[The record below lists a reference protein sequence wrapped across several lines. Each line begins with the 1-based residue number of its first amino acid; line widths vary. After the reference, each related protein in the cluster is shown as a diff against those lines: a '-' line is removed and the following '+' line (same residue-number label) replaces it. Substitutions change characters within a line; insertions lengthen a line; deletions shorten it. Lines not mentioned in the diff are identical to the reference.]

1 MTREEFAKAYNTKR
15 NKKTTANADLRTAF
29 DNAYR
34 NKALANRRALL
45 SKNQT
50 ENEPQYKVKLPDV
63 YKNDVDNLTKGAAGY
78 KLYEDSIKKA
88 VQAEEEKPW
97 YIKVADVLAAGN
109 TTDTSLP
116 TAMMNQA
123 ITATRADESYRS
135 PSQEWTD
142 EERNAFGYLY
152 AIDPKQ
158 AHDYAEE
165 TNNARNEHKKQ
176 LELDKAKREATKDGG
191 SMFGNALAA
200 IGAGL
205 TGGADYL
212 TDLVQLNARGKLTT
226 EDGISPFEWSQAVK
240 EGIGT
245 KLNRDHGTIPEDV
258 WVFGGKGW
266 GDVYQLGSSI
276 VESGIAAYTGGSIGT
291 LAIFFGNAAAAGID
305 DAKARGATD
314 DQAFLYGTL
323 MGVAEGTAEK
333 IGVDN
338 LFRIGK
344 SGKTGFINA
353 AKEILK
359 QAGAEGTEEGVTAVL
374 GLVFD
379 NMVMGDKSNYNAL
392 VSEYMAQGMSR
403 GDAEAK
409 ASWQAFGD
417 IVYDVVGGA
426 VSGAARGTPQSVGTA
441 IKQRRS
447 DIATGRSIIELAGAK
462 SELYDAANLS
472 TSEDTKKLLE
482 RAVKAKKGS
491 GKEARLTAQL
501 ARSVGAEYRDQ
512 TADYMTPEEIA
523 AIEGDEA
530 VARYEAEKTDF
541 ERKTEKYIE
550 KQSKAYEKVAESNAT
565 VANIGLKSK
574 PIAPSKK
581 YNPETR
587 DVYNYG
593 RLEYNGDPR
602 EYDLYF
608 EMARNLGLNADGRS
622 FTDMFNTL
630 SETDRKGMLT
640 LDSDVIRAAF
650 DDGVTTVQ
658 KIKQEQAAKDEIKK
672 RAKEIEEAKAKKADE
687 EHSNVEGNKTDENAD
702 VEENET
708 EEVDKSNFLIDKSVN
723 QDELNRTQRTAIE
736 RIRKLA
742 EYLDGVSFRITNTLG
757 EIDGNGYYDKENK
770 TVVININA
778 GKIGDPQGVFDF
790 AVDAAWTHEIGHY
803 IKEKSPQKF
812 EEIKAFIKKEFYPNN
827 TWDAA
832 VEMRLDQ
839 YRAQLGKS
847 ADEFTFEMAEE
858 EVVCNSLG
866 KMLTSKR
873 VMKRLAG
880 EHRSAFGTIWRFVR
894 DFFEKL
900 IGKISGYGRLDKFS
914 YRTAEEEIVLDG
926 AKRKRDKLEKMFA
939 DALVDANTTAKAE
952 QTVEYATKSKTAQ
965 NGENSGLTNTNEQ
978 NVSVS
983 GENNSIKLSLS
994 QNKISRLENY
1004 LFELGKL
1011 GIRLDAGGKSIRI
1024 LTDKFTQ
1031 NKNIFSNKGR
1041 NMREVNARI
1050 KAIPHFAE
1058 ILRNCTYEGTDTD
1071 IHGLENDAKKG
1082 VVAMHRFKGAYDG
1095 FDIEVVVRDKGA
1107 KQFLYEM
1114 KFIEKEKSSQQS
1126 MTDESA
1132 SPAPL
1137 GDAEN
1142 ELIITLYAQKSN
1154 TSGEKTS
1161 KKYSLSDREY
1171 MSAVERGDMDTVQ
1184 AMVDEAAKAAGYTV
1198 EAYHGTNNDFTVF
1211 DKNKIVSGVT
1221 MFASQG
1227 SGFYFTANK
1236 SIAQK
1241 YAKGGKVFDAYLN
1254 ADNWFSFIN
1263 KTDSKVN
1270 RLLDEFARSNG
1281 ESFNINDYSGYV
1293 DFEKRT
1299 GSVLS
1304 RIVQNRGKAFTEF
1317 LKRKGFDG
1325 IEYTAYN
1332 YDTDGYDKTYIV
1344 FDPEQIKS
1352 ADPVVYDDSGNVI
1365 PLSERFNPAKKD
1377 IRYSLPETDSNGRS
1391 LTAEQREYF
1400 KDSRA
1405 VDSQG
1410 RLLVLYHQTGAEFT
1424 IFDTKREGAGAR
1436 DNETPHGI
1444 FMKPTTEDIGL
1455 KGSKQMPLYA
1465 NITKPLQF
1473 DTRAEA
1479 LRYWERY
1486 IEGYADIIAEIAAN
1500 DRVYREKIDEAFD
1513 LKRMSRM
1520 RRMEDSAARAALI
1533 EESKAASDRVFEEWE
1548 QANTVLDKKA
1558 KALID
1563 AYLEKNGYDGV
1574 LLREDQGSFGR
1585 KVQTYIALHPE
1596 QVKNTNNA
1604 TPTESPDIR
1613 YSLSDRELREKL
1625 AESFYGMAESD
1636 EERKAV
1642 EKYRS
1647 ELNKVDEWMG
1657 ERQQLI
1663 AEFEELRGVT
1673 GKSKERTEINKRI
1686 IVLNESITRHDEK
1699 LLKIAAAKPFRDVID
1714 RYEAKAFEE
1723 GAAKSEG
1730 EVRMSAGQFKKM
1742 IADYTKPKVYSKSDA
1757 ERAISSLE
1765 AANGVKG
1772 KKRAALVDE
1781 IWQGLNDAATDAE
1794 RIQFV
1799 QKMSEKVYDAI
1810 ITESR
1815 SENPEYQSYAERL
1828 DYLRQYTGRLTFSDD
1843 VMAEIKAKYD
1853 KQGSKSFLGRWQ
1865 NKTND
1870 GSSIGADVFVTDFA
1884 RENPGYE
1891 YLEEMPVQDAL
1902 FEINELYNDA
1912 VNADKTVGTFD
1923 EASAGELSALRS
1935 SIVDSILTAFDKGGE
1950 KSKAAKNYTLAR
1962 ADYFKNELENVIA
1975 INKEKIN
1982 LDRIARKLRDKKYG
1996 TFQNAT
2002 QIDTAP
2008 LSDLLRE
2015 LSAFNYRGT
2024 ISVNNVRDKVRAL
2037 LSWYSTDNVMLEYR
2051 DPANPGYYN
2060 QEVHDILESLSSG
2073 KGDLSLIEYRQLYE
2087 LLSYFDKFVD
2097 SYNKVWKN
2105 GKWIEA
2111 KEEAERFVGIIRENQ
2126 KQRVGWVD
2134 HLIRN
2139 KFIELFGDPMAVA
2152 RSMDYYQHGFY
2163 TTMMEYLRE
2172 CTVKAQVAEMEM
2184 LSDYNAFLEKHPDYL
2199 KKAALETVRYDHF
2212 NIEEAKPER
2221 HFIPKLELIS
2231 LYMTLKRQHA
2241 VLGFAFNGF
2250 KYDDLSGDA
2259 VRVSGIIADPETDYE
2274 IIEAQVDDV
2283 RNKIAKSLSKA
2294 DMEYISILE
2303 SVYNNDA
2310 KELKRRRDMERLGFS
2325 NVSDGYYYPIR
2336 RSDTAT
2342 SVDSGEMQAELD
2354 RVSNASFNKDIVKG
2368 ARHKLM
2374 IESADDLFRRHVR
2387 VICQYGYMQEAIEY
2401 YDKVY
2406 HVTVNDNRNNPKS
2419 IATETENWWRNA
2431 DRYFRDLIA
2440 YVQGVRPKTS
2450 EGMQLFNT
2458 IRSGY
2463 AKYQLGANPKVW
2475 VTQLSSFVAACNI
2488 IDVSSLLE
2496 SANVKADDVDVYCK
2510 LAKLRNED
2518 NTAALAQGV
2527 FDRTTKAAAAERA
2540 VSKLGDVLMTPIG
2553 MMDRFVVKRL
2563 YAACQVQVAKDGGG
2577 AVGTVKNKKAA
2588 GELLERVILET
2599 QQNAMGTEKSWA
2611 MRSSNEILRGFTMFS
2626 ADGMKLLARFIDA
2639 AGEAFVLHNRIAHSK
2654 GAERAKYEKRMKVV
2668 IGKIGR
2674 GIGTLVGSSVFMVL
2688 VGMLFKHVYAR
2699 DDEITLEN
2707 AANDLFGNLIGG
2719 LPVIRD
2725 VYSVI
2730 FDGYDLENFAYSV
2743 FNDIVNGFPK
2753 LVKSIVDW
2761 FNGGD
2766 PTAISRSFKSFV
2778 YSVGQLTGI
2787 PMRNIY
2793 NAIYGSIKRFF
2804 PQIAGNIDDFFGY

>member
-1 MTREEFAKAYNTKR
+1 
-15 NKKTTANADLRTAF
+15 
-29 DNAYR
+29 
-34 NKALANRRALL
+34 
-45 SKNQT
+45 
-50 ENEPQYKVKLPDV
+50 
-63 YKNDVDNLTKGAAGY
+63 
-78 KLYEDSIKKA
+78 
-88 VQAEEEKPW
+88 
-97 YIKVADVLAAGN
+97 
-109 TTDTSLP
+109 
-116 TAMMNQA
+116 
-123 ITATRADESYRS
+123 
-135 PSQEWTD
+135 
-142 EERNAFGYLY
+142 
-152 AIDPKQ
+152 
-158 AHDYAEE
+158 
-165 TNNARNEHKKQ
+165 
-176 LELDKAKREATKDGG
+176 
-191 SMFGNALAA
+191 
-200 IGAGL
+200 
-205 TGGADYL
+205 
-212 TDLVQLNARGKLTT
+212 
-226 EDGISPFEWSQAVK
+226 
-240 EGIGT
+240 
-245 KLNRDHGTIPEDV
+245 
-258 WVFGGKGW
+258 
-266 GDVYQLGSSI
+266 
-276 VESGIAAYTGGSIGT
+276 
-291 LAIFFGNAAAAGID
+291 
-305 DAKARGATD
+305 
-314 DQAFLYGTL
+314 
-323 MGVAEGTAEK
+323 
-333 IGVDN
+333 
-338 LFRIGK
+338 
-344 SGKTGFINA
+344 
-353 AKEILK
+353 
-359 QAGAEGTEEGVTAVL
+359 
-374 GLVFD
+374 
-379 NMVMGDKSNYNAL
+379 
-392 VSEYMAQGMSR
+392 
-403 GDAEAK
+403 
-409 ASWQAFGD
+409 
-417 IVYDVVGGA
+417 
-426 VSGAARGTPQSVGTA
+426 
-441 IKQRRS
+441 
-447 DIATGRSIIELAGAK
+447 
-462 SELYDAANLS
+462 
-472 TSEDTKKLLE
+472 
-482 RAVKAKKGS
+482 
-491 GKEARLTAQL
+491 
-501 ARSVGAEYRDQ
+501 
-512 TADYMTPEEIA
+512 
-523 AIEGDEA
+523 
-530 VARYEAEKTDF
+530 
-541 ERKTEKYIE
+541 
-550 KQSKAYEKVAESNAT
+550 
-565 VANIGLKSK
+565 
-574 PIAPSKK
+574 
-581 YNPETR
+581 
-587 DVYNYG
+587 
-593 RLEYNGDPR
+593 
-602 EYDLYF
+602 
-608 EMARNLGLNADGRS
+608 
-622 FTDMFNTL
+622 
-630 SETDRKGMLT
+630 
-640 LDSDVIRAAF
+640 
-650 DDGVTTVQ
+650 
-658 KIKQEQAAKDEIKK
+658 
-672 RAKEIEEAKAKKADE
+672 
-687 EHSNVEGNKTDENAD
+687 
-702 VEENET
+702 
-708 EEVDKSNFLIDKSVN
+708 
-723 QDELNRTQRTAIE
+723 
-736 RIRKLA
+736 
-742 EYLDGVSFRITNTLG
+742 
-757 EIDGNGYYDKENK
+757 
-770 TVVININA
+770 
-778 GKIGDPQGVFDF
+778 
-790 AVDAAWTHEIGHY
+790 
-803 IKEKSPQKF
+803 
-812 EEIKAFIKKEFYPNN
+812 
-827 TWDAA
+827 
-832 VEMRLDQ
+832 
-839 YRAQLGKS
+839 
-847 ADEFTFEMAEE
+847 
-858 EVVCNSLG
+858 
-866 KMLTSKR
+866 
-873 VMKRLAG
+873 
-880 EHRSAFGTIWRFVR
+880 
-894 DFFEKL
+894 
-900 IGKISGYGRLDKFS
+900 
-914 YRTAEEEIVLDG
+914 
-926 AKRKRDKLEKMFA
+926 
-939 DALVDANTTAKAE
+939 
-952 QTVEYATKSKTAQ
+952 
-965 NGENSGLTNTNEQ
+965 
-978 NVSVS
+978 
-983 GENNSIKLSLS
+983 
-994 QNKISRLENY
+994 
-1004 LFELGKL
+1004 
-1011 GIRLDAGGKSIRI
+1011 
-1024 LTDKFTQ
+1024 
-1031 NKNIFSNKGR
+1031 
-1041 NMREVNARI
+1041 
-1050 KAIPHFAE
+1050 
-1058 ILRNCTYEGTDTD
+1058 
-1071 IHGLENDAKKG
+1071 
-1082 VVAMHRFKGAYDG
+1082 
-1095 FDIEVVVRDKGA
+1095 
-1107 KQFLYEM
+1107 
-1114 KFIEKEKSSQQS
+1114 
-1126 MTDESA
+1126 
-1132 SPAPL
+1132 
-1137 GDAEN
+1137 
-1142 ELIITLYAQKSN
+1142 
-1154 TSGEKTS
+1154 
-1161 KKYSLSDREY
+1161 
-1171 MSAVERGDMDTVQ
+1171 
-1184 AMVDEAAKAAGYTV
+1184 
-1198 EAYHGTNNDFTVF
+1198 
-1211 DKNKIVSGVT
+1211 
-1221 MFASQG
+1221 
-1227 SGFYFTANK
+1227 
-1236 SIAQK
+1236 
-1241 YAKGGKVFDAYLN
+1241 
-1254 ADNWFSFIN
+1254 
-1263 KTDSKVN
+1263 
-1270 RLLDEFARSNG
+1270 
-1281 ESFNINDYSGYV
+1281 
-1293 DFEKRT
+1293 
-1299 GSVLS
+1299 
-1304 RIVQNRGKAFTEF
+1304 
-1317 LKRKGFDG
+1317 
-1325 IEYTAYN
+1325 
-1332 YDTDGYDKTYIV
+1332 
-1344 FDPEQIKS
+1344 
-1352 ADPVVYDDSGNVI
+1352 
-1365 PLSERFNPAKKD
+1365 
-1377 IRYSLPETDSNGRS
+1377 
-1391 LTAEQREYF
+1391 
-1400 KDSRA
+1400 
-1405 VDSQG
+1405 
-1410 RLLVLYHQTGAEFT
+1410 
-1424 IFDTKREGAGAR
+1424 
-1436 DNETPHGI
+1436 
-1444 FMKPTTEDIGL
+1444 
-1455 KGSKQMPLYA
+1455 
-1465 NITKPLQF
+1465 
-1473 DTRAEA
+1473 
-1479 LRYWERY
+1479 
-1486 IEGYADIIAEIAAN
+1486 
-1500 DRVYREKIDEAFD
+1500 
-1513 LKRMSRM
+1513 
-1520 RRMEDSAARAALI
+1520 
-1533 EESKAASDRVFEEWE
+1533 
-1548 QANTVLDKKA
+1548 
-1558 KALID
+1558 
-1563 AYLEKNGYDGV
+1563 
-1574 LLREDQGSFGR
+1574 
-1585 KVQTYIALHPE
+1585 
-1596 QVKNTNNA
+1596 
-1604 TPTESPDIR
+1604 
-1613 YSLSDRELREKL
+1613 
-1625 AESFYGMAESD
+1625 
-1636 EERKAV
+1636 
-1642 EKYRS
+1642 
-1647 ELNKVDEWMG
+1647 MG

-1663 AEFEELRGVT
+1663 AEFEELRGVK

-1686 IVLNESITRHDEK
+1686 VVLNESITRHDEK

-1799 QKMSEKVYDAI
+1799 QKMSEKVYDTI

-1815 SENPEYQSYAERL
+1815 SENPEYQSYAERM

-1853 KQGSKSFLGRWQ
+1853 KQGAKSFLGRWQ

-1912 VNADKTVGTFD
+1912 VNADKTVGTYD

-2008 LSDLLRE
+2008 LADLLRE

-2037 LSWYSTDNVMLEYR
+2037 LSWYSTDNVMLEYK

-2060 QEVHDILESLSSG
+2060 QEVHDILEALSSG

-2111 KEEAERFVGIIRENQ
+2111 KDEAERFVGIIRENQ

-2221 HFIPKLELIS
+2221 HFIPKLEIIS

-2250 KYDDLSGDA
+2250 KYDDLSGNA

-2283 RNKIAKSLSKA
+2283 CNKIAKSLSKA

-2310 KELKRRRDMERLGFS
+2310 KALKRRRDMERLGFS

-2563 YAACQVQVAKDGGG
+2563 YAACQVQVAKDGGS

-2639 AGEAFVLHNRIAHSK
+2639 VGEAFVLHNRIAHSK

-2688 VGMLFKHVYAR
+2688 VGMLFKHLYAR
-2699 DDEITLEN
+2699 DDEITFEN
-2707 AANDLFGNLIGG
+2707 ITNDLFGNLIGG

-2725 VYSVI
+2725 VYSAI

-2787 PMRNIY
+2787 PIRNIY